1 MAGSQLL
8 EVKGLRSGYG
18 RVPILHGL
26 DFTIGQGEIVG
37 ILGHNGMGKTTLL
50 KTLAGLL
57 PVTGGQ
63 LRFDGKDITRE
74 PTYRRARLGLGFLP
88 QGRGIFPALSVREN
102 LLMGIAA
109 YSDDNNGKLGAILEE
124 FPGLRRLLD
133 RAGGALSGG
142 EQQLLALARALI
154 SNPRVLLLDE
164 PTEGIQPSIVDMME
178 EKLRTLSRD
187 RGLAIILVEQNLEFI
202 TALAD
207 RIILLKKGVIAGVIA
222 DPRSPAQDL
231 ISEFTGFSAAC

>member
-88 QGRGIFPALSVREN
+88 QGRGIFPALSVREKPAH
-102 LLMGIAA
+102 G
-109 YSDDNNGKLGAILEE
+109 YCRIL
-124 FPGLRRLLD
+124 
-133 RAGGALSGG
+133 
-142 EQQLLALARALI
+142 
-154 SNPRVLLLDE
+154 
-164 PTEGIQPSIVDMME
+164 
-178 EKLRTLSRD
+178 
-187 RGLAIILVEQNLEFI
+187 
-202 TALAD
+202 
-207 RIILLKKGVIAGVIA
+207 
-222 DPRSPAQDL
+222 
-231 ISEFTGFSAAC
+231 

>member
-1 MAGSQLL
+1 MG
-8 EVKGLRSGYG
+8 G
-18 RVPILHGL
+18 VPILHGL

-37 ILGHNGMGKTTLL
+37 ILGHNGMGKDNTLEDVGRV
-50 KTLAGLL
+50 AARDGR
-57 PVTGGQ
+57 P

-88 QGRGIFPALSVREN
+88 QGREFFPPCQYGKN

-187 RGLAIILVEQNLEFI
+187 RDLRSSLSNKIWNLS
-202 TALAD
+202 
-207 RIILLKKGVIAGVIA
+207 
-222 DPRSPAQDL
+222 PRLP
-231 ISEFTGFSAAC
+231 TGSFCSRRVSSRV